1 MMMKKKEKMMPSQR
15 SSSNKGITKR
25 NTNVQ
30 PPAINT
36 QDNTRGMIPGL
47 TKGVT
52 WGEGE
57 EIKKQVAATGGLP
70 KVADLPTPTTK
81 RPMPQV
87 EVWSGTQRKSE
98 PVTAGLPFGPG
109 INPQPQQQVLKAE
122 EVRDFVY
129 NSWLETGDDSLLEYI

>member
-1 MMMKKKEKMMPSQR
+1 MATR
-15 SSSNKGITKR
+15 SSSNKGTDKR
-25 NTNVQ
+25 ALNVQ
-30 PPAINT
+30 PPARNT
-36 QDNTRGMIPGL
+36 QDNTRGIIPGL
-47 TKGVT
+47 TKGT
-52 WGEGE
+52 TYGKGE

-87 EVWSGTQRKSE
+87 DVFASTQRESE

-129 NSWLETGDDSLLEYI
+129 NSWLETGDDSLLEFI